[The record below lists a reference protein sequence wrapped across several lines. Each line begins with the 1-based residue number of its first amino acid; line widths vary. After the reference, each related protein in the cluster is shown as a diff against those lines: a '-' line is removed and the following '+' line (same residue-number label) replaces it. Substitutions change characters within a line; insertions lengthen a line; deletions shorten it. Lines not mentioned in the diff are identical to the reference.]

1 MDWLFKFPQIDP
13 DILLSVKRAIDGS
26 LKTLTRNY
34 GQSIENFF
42 YPLQQVLIFF
52 ERMISN
58 APWPLVVLALAA
70 IAWFAARSVKVVVA
84 VILHAAGHRPH
95 GPVADAM
102 KTISLVL
109 TATSSRSPSAFR
121 SAS

>member
-52 ERMISN
+52 ERVISS
-58 APWPLVVLALAA
+58 APWPLVVLAQASTA
-70 IAWFAARSVKVVVA
+70 KISVNHCCQNVGRRVMA
-84 VILHAAGHRPH
+84 PR
-95 GPVADAM
+95 
-102 KTISLVL
+102 
-109 TATSSRSPSAFR
+109 
-121 SAS
+121 